1 MYFGIAAGSV
11 IGGRVL
17 AVAPVPWLGFVASAI
32 LVVTI
37 FVLTWRP
44 QARASAVDGLTP
56 AFRLEAFAFPGH

>member
-1 MYFGIAAGSV
+1 MPLNVSAMYFGIAAGSV

-37 FVLTWRP
+37 FVLTWRRKP
-44 QARASAVDGLTP
+44 ARPLSMA
-56 AFRLEAFAFPGH
+56 